1 MRRRRRAR
9 RHSLEVAPRLL
20 RGCYHQTPR
29 RAAPAAA
36 SRRFYP
42 LGRPSV
48 VTAATTEP
56 TAAASSSLSAQPPS
70 IVSLCFSLSL
80 LRSPIPH
87 KIGRLGKREATARR
101 TCGTP
106 RRRHRPAA
114 CAFYAA
120 AICPR
125 PDLAKATVAALL
137 PIAVAVPP
145 PSCHRSTA
153 TVPTPP
159 YRRRRRS
166 TANATVVCSLM

>member
-106 RRRHRPAA
+106 PLPPLNRRLCVLCRRHLSAPRSSEGHRRRTAA
-114 CAFYAA
+114 CRRAA
-120 AICPR
+120 A
-125 PDLAKATVAALL
+125 AA
-137 PIAVAVPP
+137 PMPP
-145 PSCHRSTA
+145 
-153 TVPTPP
+153 
-159 YRRRRRS
+159 
-166 TANATVVCSLM
+166 

>member
-87 KIGRLGKREATARR
+87 KIGRLGKREATARC
-101 TCGTP
+101 TCDTP
-106 RRRHRPAA
+106 LPPPPPPTRRLCVLCRRHLPAPRSSEGHRRR
-114 CAFYAA
+114 
-120 AICPR
+120 
-125 PDLAKATVAALL
+125 T
-137 PIAVAVPP
+137 
-145 PSCHRSTA
+145 TA
-153 TVPTPP
+153 
-159 YRRRRRS
+159 YRRRRTAAVVPSQYRHCTNAAVSPPPPLHRQCHRS
-166 TANATVVCSLM
+166 M